1 MSFVLATKKNKY
13 HGNEAEKIHYYCV
26 IERGFVEGMI
36 LQLLWNYVEFILHDF
51 GVVLAVH
58 F

>member
-1 MSFVLATKKNKY
+1 MSFVLATQKDKY
-13 HGNEAEKIHYYCV
+13 HGNEAEKIDYYCV
-26 IERGFVEGMI
+26 TERVFVERMI

-51 GVVLAVH
+51 GVLVVH

>member
-13 HGNEAEKIHYYCV
+13 HGNEAEKIDYYCV

-51 GVVLAVH
+51 GVLVVH